1 MTASLAEGNWK
12 QVGFSPQF
20 QQGSFKSTGEVGGS
34 ELGHRELWEVRGWGL
49 GHSGSVGA
57 GVQGSLR
64 VLGLGSRALWS
75 LWGSDT
81 YENLYLS
88 PLRSFLEKTFC
99 KLEERRE
106 KIM

>member
-1 MTASLAEGNWK
+1 MEGS
-12 QVGFSPQF
+12 G
-20 QQGSFKSTGEVGGS
+20 
-34 ELGHRELWEVRGWGL
+34 LGHRELWEGWGW
-49 GHSGSVGA
+49 GPGWSGSVGA

-64 VLGLGSRALWS
+64 GLGLGSSALWS

-106 KIM
+106 EIM